1 MASHPKLS
9 LNSGTR
15 LTDATEYRSAVGSL
29 QYLAFTRPDIS
40 YAVNKL
46 SQFMHAPTT
55 DHWSAVKRV
64 LRYLAGTTSHGLY
77 FSRQNPS
84 SLHAYS
90 DADWAEDSD
99 DFVSTNAYII
109 YLGRHPI
116 SWSSKKQK
124 GVACSSTEAEYRSVA
139 NTSAELRWICS
150 LLTELGINITGPP
163 VIYYDN
169 VGATYLCA
177 NPVFISSEIKSR
189 LVYSELPMYPL
200 KINWLMLLPNRS
212 LVLHSLCCHPR
223 LVLPRHLHLEGAY

>member
-1 MASHPKLS
+1 MHLTQRRYILDLLFRFKLLNAHPVATPMASHPKLS
-9 LNSGTR
+9 LNSCTR

-46 SQFMHAPTT
+46 SQFMHTPTT

-64 LRYLAGTTSHGLY
+64 LRYLAGTASHGLY

-90 DADWAEDSD
+90 DADWAGDSD

-124 GVACSSTEAEYRSVA
+124 GVARSSTEAEY
-139 NTSAELRWICS
+139 L
-150 LLTELGINITGPP
+150 LLTHQL
-163 VIYYDN
+163 
-169 VGATYLCA
+169 
-177 NPVFISSEIKSR
+177 SSGGSAR
-189 LVYSELPMYPL
+189 Y
-200 KINWLMLLPNRS
+200 
-212 LVLHSLCCHPR
+212 
-223 LVLPRHLHLEGAY
+223 